1 MIDAYRAA
9 VRPGTCLE
17 KEAGGM
23 KAEARPDGRMRKSGP
38 ALVFVIIG
46 AVLIIAGVIMT
57 ALRPA
62 GRLAETVGTVT
73 SVTEAAAAGGRTEYD
88 IGFSYTVDGTEYRS
102 GYSHLAGPYS
112 VGDAV
117 RVRYDSS
124 DPARVASA
132 GNGGFIAP
140 AMIIIGIFAA
150 AYGLFR
156 SAGVLGKRGRDA
168 AG

>member
-1 MIDAYRAA
+1 
-9 VRPGTCLE
+9 
-17 KEAGGM
+17 M
-23 KAEARPDGRMRKSGP
+23 KAEAGP
-38 ALVFVIIG
+38 AGPTRNPGLAFVFVIIG
-46 AVLIIAGVIMT
+46 AVLIIAGVVMT
-57 ALRPA
+57 VLRPA
-62 GRLAETVGTVT
+62 GKLSETVGTVT
-73 SVTEAAAAGGRTEYD
+73 SVTEAAAAGGRTECD

-102 GYSHLAGPYS
+102 GYSHLAGTYS

-124 DPARVASA
+124 DPSRVASA

-140 AMIIIGIFAA
+140 AMIILGIFAA

-168 AG
+168 SG

>member
-1 MIDAYRAA
+1 MNNES
-9 VRPGTCLE
+9 RP
-17 KEAGGM
+17 AGL
-23 KAEARPDGRMRKSGP
+23 MRSSGP
-38 ALVFVIIG
+38 ALVFAVIG

-57 ALRPA
+57 VLRPA

-88 IGFSYTVDGTEYRS
+88 IGFSYTVDGTEYRNE
-102 GYSHLAGPYS
+102 YSNLAGSYT

-140 AMIIIGIFAA
+140 VMIVLGIFAA
-150 AYGLFR
+150 AYGLCS
-156 SAGVLGKRGRDA
+156 SAGAFRKRGRDA